1 MKNKELEY
9 NDETED
15 ESITEKYKHNY
26 DLDMEKEKTNKYY
39 LIIMYFQK
47 KKKLCFL
54 FQITRL
60 KKTQFKSYKIGNAAA
75 PNNIIKMLKLI

>member
-39 LIIMYFQK
+39 LIIMYF
-47 KKKLCFL
+47 
-54 FQITRL
+54 
-60 KKTQFKSYKIGNAAA
+60 
-75 PNNIIKMLKLI
+75 

>member
-1 MKNKELEY
+1 MIIFQTDNIDGIIEKINKFADSIQMKNKELEY

-39 LIIMYFQK
+39 LIIMYF
-47 KKKLCFL
+47 
-54 FQITRL
+54 
-60 KKTQFKSYKIGNAAA
+60 
-75 PNNIIKMLKLI
+75 